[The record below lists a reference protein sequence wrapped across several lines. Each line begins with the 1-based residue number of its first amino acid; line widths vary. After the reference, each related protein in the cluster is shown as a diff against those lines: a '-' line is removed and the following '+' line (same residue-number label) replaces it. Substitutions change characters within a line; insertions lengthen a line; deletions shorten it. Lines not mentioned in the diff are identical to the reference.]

1 LEDWASARRASGFNV
16 GEAKVIAGTKPRH
29 LEIAKPPDDDS
40 PTH

>member
-29 LEIAKPPDDDS
+29 LAKPADDDS